1 MKKVSAKLFFSVMWK
16 GVCQAVSWF
25 FGLFGYKRDGKYA
38 KVIWGIFATS
48 AAIFMAML
56 AIVAVIAIIDEV
68 KPRHSEC
75 DDPDCYENTFVS
87 RDIYY
92 HDHVDGRGYVFN
104 SRTGER
110 TIKHIAWIA
119 KPLGDD
125 SLVCYSDGKK
135 RGYFNK
141 FTGKVVIPAKYDHAW
156 VFSDGLASV
165 DEGGIIKF
173 IDATGKV
180 VIEPDLRYRP
190 WMDGYVYHWGY
201 CVVDSKDGNYQ
212 GLMDK
217 TGKMVLPAEYKNIM
231 ICQDSLICVEK
242 DKKMGVLDKNLN
254 PILPLMECIIINC
267 DETIDVVMPNN
278 TMRQYDLAGNLVND
292 FCIRS
297 VRMLEYETDVISYL
311 KPKQSEQ
318 SPSCDPAEDDD
329 SEWCNSVDD
338 EVTAFYHPKATAR
351 LRAYIAGNY
360 CEGLMTADGHIV
372 TMPSYTNIEAI
383 GLDLYLC
390 TIDNSTCV
398 ILNGKGQVVK

>member
-1 MKKVSAKLFFSVMWK
+1 MKKVSGRMFFTVMWR
-16 GVCQAVSWF
+16 GVCQAVAWF
-25 FGLFGYKRDGKYA
+25 FGLFGYKKDGKYA

-56 AIVAVIAIIDEV
+56 AFVAVVATIDDM

-92 HDHVDGRGYVFN
+92 HDHIDGRGYVFN
-104 SRTGER
+104 SLTGER

-141 FTGKVVIPAKYDHAW
+141 FTGKVVIPAKFDHAW

-173 IDATGKV
+173 IDASGNV

-190 WMDGYVYHWGY
+190 GMDGYVYHWGY

-217 TGKMVLPAEYKNIM
+217 AGKMVLAAEYENIQ
-231 ICQDSLICVEK
+231 ICQDSLICV
-242 DKKMGVLDKNLN
+242 DKGKEMGVFDKNLK
-254 PILPLMECIIINC
+254 PVLPLMECTIIPGNEYI
-267 DETIDVVMPNN
+267 EVIRPNN
-278 TMRQYDLAGNLVND
+278 TVQKYDLVGNLIND
-292 FCIRS
+292 FCIGY
-297 VRMLEYETDVISYL
+297 VRMLEYETDAVVYR
-311 KPKQSEQ
+311 KPERPEQ
-318 SPSCDPAEDDD
+318 DQPCQP
-329 SEWCNSVDD
+329 VKDD
-338 EVTAFYHPKATAR
+338 ESGWNNGIDDETSASYHPKATAR
-351 LRAYIAGNY
+351 LRAYSAGNC

-372 TMPSYTNIEAI
+372 TLPSYTNIEAI
-383 GLDLYLC
+383 GSDLYLC
-390 TIDNSTCV
+390 TSDNSYSIV
-398 ILNGKGQVVK
+398 LNGKGQVVK